1 MERPAEMIGEP
12 FQYLELLVSD
22 VAVID
27 GGDDLASRAGALD
40 GVEEADEL
48 PAPMAPRAAPDR
60 RSAED
65 VGRDGRGR
73 HAAAPFIA
81 GYRPAFARRERQ
93 AGPRAVRRENLALLV
108 DRRRDRLRGRAIA
121 IASEGR
127 DASGLRQA
135 DRLAL
140 RPVLMSHPIVSTH

>member
-1 MERPAEMIGEP
+1 MIGEP
-12 FQYLELLVSD
+12 FRYLELLASD

-27 GGDDLASRAGALD
+27 GGDDLASQAGAPD

-60 RSAED
+60 LSAEE
-65 VGRDGRGR
+65 VGRGERDRY
-73 HAAAPFIA
+73 AAAPFVA
-81 GYRPAFARRERQ
+81 GYRRAFAMRERQ

-108 DRRRDRLRGRAIA
+108 DRRRDRLRGRTIA
-121 IASEGR
+121 IVSEGR
-127 DASGLRQA
+127 DANGLRHA

-140 RPVLMSHPIVSTH
+140 RSVLMSHPIVSTH